1 MRVLRIAL
9 FALLAACSASAAWA
23 QYGLYGSP
31 DVLPMPQQN
40 AVADNQA
47 YQPYQPGAQYQ
58 YPNPSYPLPARTAV
72 AERPAAGPA
81 MSLTSDAVAGQ
92 VPAPPAPGNGL
103 TPQGQGG
110 LSRVGE
116 PSCYGGCS
124 GPYSSAMNRFDQ
136 AACGSCS
143 GGCGCGG
150 YCGGDNC
157 CSWYGDVCA
166 LVMGRSDARRIWT
179 SNVPFP
185 HEEIQ
190 LANTQFSMPWT
201 WGGEVTVGHRFCCG
215 CAAWAVEATYWST
228 VESSNSQT
236 TTYPGGVSTPLVIQ
250 PMTFGDGG
258 ESAEDWFDGAKE
270 HRLWRQ
276 DEFQNVEIN
285 LLRQQL
291 SCCCGTPWDAS
302 WLLGLRYFRFH
313 EALTFGSL
321 RQGYD
326 WGDNNGAGEA
336 YLSDNITNNLF
347 GVQIG
352 FQAGYRLT
360 CGVRLFIE
368 PKIGIY
374 DNYLDGTFQAH
385 TGDGINGYGPYGPF
399 PVHSTRN
406 GVSFLSQIDL
416 GAEWRLTHNL
426 SLAPAT
432 A

>member
-1 MRVLRIAL
+1 MQRHESLRPGRVRIVLRRL
-9 FALLAACSASAAWA
+9 WLRRLLRRR
-23 QYGLYGSP
+23 QLLLL
-31 DVLPMPQQN
+31 VRRRL
-40 AVADNQA
+40 
-47 YQPYQPGAQYQ
+47 
-58 YPNPSYPLPARTAV
+58 
-72 AERPAAGPA
+72 
-81 MSLTSDAVAGQ
+81 
-92 VPAPPAPGNGL
+92 
-103 TPQGQGG
+103 
-110 LSRVGE
+110 RVGD
-116 PSCYGGCS
+116 
-124 GPYSSAMNRFDQ
+124 GPQRRPPHLDQ
-136 AACGSCS
+136 Q
-143 GGCGCGG
+143 
-150 YCGGDNC
+150 
-157 CSWYGDVCA
+157 
-166 LVMGRSDARRIWT
+166 RS
-179 SNVPFP
+179 VPN
-185 HEEIQ
+185 EEHQ

-215 CAAWAVEATYWST
+215 CVPWAVEATYWST

-236 TTYPGGVSTPLVIQ
+236 TTISRGRQHAAGDPANDVRRRRRVGRGLVRRRQ
-250 PMTFGDGG
+250 GDIA
-258 ESAEDWFDGAKE
+258 S
-270 HRLWRQ
+270 WRQ

-326 WGDNNGAGEA
+326 WGDDNGAGEA

-406 GVSFLSQIDL
+406 GVLFLSQIDL

-426 SLAPAT
+426 MLAPAT